1 MPALRSLKEVKQFLG
16 LAGYNRKVVLR
27 ISYIPRP
34 LTSLTKKDVP
44 FEWTHDAFILLK
56 KVPC

>member
-1 MPALRSLKEVKQFLG
+1 MPALRSLKEVKQFLD

-27 ISYIPRP
+27 ISDIPRP

-44 FEWTHDAFILLK
+44 FE
-56 KVPC
+56 